1 MAGGFY
7 GVPGRLGGLAL
18 AAVVATGGDDIL
30 RCERVDPSPKK
41 RRATPRASARRG
53 YSHYAYLPAGVNRH
67 TGKPHEHRR
76 AIARATTAPG
86 TPERAAAMAAARVPS
101 K

>member
-1 MAGGFY
+1 MRS
-7 GVPGRLGGLAL
+7 RLGTPGLAGAAL
-18 AAVVATGGDDIL
+18 AAVAAQPHGRIYGAANIERYL
-30 RCERVDPSPKK
+30 RQYGRSRRQGQFDP
-41 RRATPRASARRG
+41 
-53 YSHYAYLPAGVNRH
+53 VFNRH
-67 TGKPHEHRR
+67 TGKPHESRR